1 MYHFYSGCWG
11 FSLLLPPKRRRWAG
25 IHVDPPRA
33 PQHLEGRHCALTCPP
48 WGHAVRWGWAG
59 GHEGGMSPPG
69 LEGPFWRSCQG
80 ALCLTPAARG
90 LGPGPSRRA
99 VIKVISGVYEA
110 PGCIMGLESSVSIT
124 DCIFF
129 FHTKFGLCTVTYCGL
144 SACWVRPEERAA
156 LQGTHGG
163 GWGKISLSLLWFLNP
178 NRFREQNEP
187 QNKQQDLLYGRNCG
201 QKERQQSPE
210 LCTGT
215 QLLSFR
221 QLLWYWCPD
230 QCCWAGQSSF
240 NWSAQDTACF
250 CTTVGKTQL
259 FVCLCTWRSAVP
271 RADVR
276 VMLLPWPRK
285 LRWLLYVPVSGA
297 SCH

>member
-1 MYHFYSGCWG
+1 MGWDTCGSTSGSPALGGKALCSDLPTMRACSEMGLSWG
-11 FSLLLPPKRRRWAG
+11 ARGRNE
-25 IHVDPPRA
+25 PPRPRGA
-33 PQHLEGRHCALTCPP
+33 ILEVVPGGTVPDPCCA
-48 WGHAVRWGWAG
+48 R
-59 GHEGGMSPPG
+59 
-69 LEGPFWRSCQG
+69 
-80 ALCLTPAARG
+80 
-90 LGPGPSRRA
+90 PGPWPKQKGSDQSDLRSLWSTW
-99 VIKVISGVYEA
+99 VYNGTGVFSFYNR
-110 PGCIMGLESSVSIT
+110 LY
-124 DCIFF
+124 FF